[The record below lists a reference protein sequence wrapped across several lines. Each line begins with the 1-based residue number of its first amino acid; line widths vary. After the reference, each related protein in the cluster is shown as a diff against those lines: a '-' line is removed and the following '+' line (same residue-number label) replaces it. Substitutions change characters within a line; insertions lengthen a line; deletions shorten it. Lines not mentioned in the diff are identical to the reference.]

1 MTELDP
7 ATFRPET
14 RALHSGQKPDPATNA
29 RAVPIYATTTYVF
42 DDAAHAARLFGLQE
56 FGNIYTRI
64 MNPTTD
70 VFEQRVAALEGGVAA
85 LGLASG
91 QAAET
96 LSILNL
102 ARAGDNIVSS
112 SSLYGGTYNLFT
124 HTLPK
129 IGITTTYVDGSDP
142 SAFGR
147 AINEKTK
154 AVFLELIG
162 NPRLD
167 VHDLASIADV
177 AHARGVP
184 VIVDN
189 TFAPLLAQPIKHG
202 ADIVIHS
209 ATKWIGG
216 HGTAIGGVVVDGG
229 TFDWAASER
238 FKEDFVDPDPS
249 YHGISYTAAFGNLAF
264 ILKLR
269 VQGLRDIGA
278 ALSPFNAFLFL
289 QGLET
294 LPLRIARHS
303 ENALAVA
310 RWLETRPEV
319 TWVSYP
325 GLESHPSHKLAKRY
339 LTGGFGGIVTF
350 GVKGGVDGR
359 PAAHRQRPDLLAAR
373 ERRRREVADH
383 PPGVD
388 DALAA
393 GARGAGRHRRDPRPH
408 PAVGRPRARRRPH
421 RRPRAGAR
429 GRDRREPGRRRARRR
444 GRVTMEV
451 RATEAAGP
459 PTGTGRLE
467 SIGLGPF
474 ELEDGT
480 TLPGLTVAYRHD
492 GPGPGVAP
500 QVLVIHAL
508 TGSADAAGD
517 WWEPLIG
524 PGRALDTDRFGV
536 LSANLLGGR
545 YGTTGPTSPDP
556 RTGRPYGPAFPAVS
570 TRDQARAQWRL
581 LDALGVARL
590 ELVVGGSLGGM
601 VALEVALER
610 PRAVGTVMPIA
621 APAATGPMAV
631 AWNHLQI
638 ELIDRLGLDGLALAR
653 DAGDDDLSER
663 GRLRRALRARPSSPT
678 DGRRSSAI
686 STTRAASSST
696 GSTRR
701 PIASSPARWTATTSA
716 PVAAD
721 SPMPSRRSR
730 RRHATDRRRHR
741 GRHPVRPAP
750 GPPLVEAARAAGV
763 RRRLSRDPL
772 DQGAR
777 RLPGRVGPAQP
788 AIARRPRPRM
798 TCARRRPR

>member
-7 ATFRPET
+7 TTFRPET
-14 RALHSGQKPDPATNA
+14 RALHAGQKPDPATNA
-29 RAVPIYATTTYVF
+29 RAVPIYATTSYVF
-42 DDAAHAARLFGLQE
+42 DDAAHAARLFGLEE

-64 MNPTTD
+64 MNPTTG
-70 VFEQRVAALEGGVAA
+70 VFEERVAALEGGVAA

-102 ARAGDNIVSS
+102 ARAGDNIVVVVVA
-112 SSLYGGTYNLFT
+112 LRRDLQPV
-124 HTLPK
+124 HTTPCPK
-129 IGITTTYVDGSDP
+129 IGITTTLRRRRDP

-147 AINEKTK
+147 AINDQTK

-249 YHGISYTAAFGNLAF
+249 YHGISYTKAFGNLAF

-294 LPLRIARHS
+294 LPLRITRHS

-350 GVKGGVDGR
+350 GVKGGVEAGR
-359 PAAHRQRPDLLAAR
+359 RLIDSVQIFSLLANVGDAKSLII
-373 ERRRREVADH
+373 H
-383 PPGVD
+383 P
-388 DALAA
+388 ASTTHSQL
-393 GARGAGRHRRDPRPH
+393 DPR
-408 PAVGRPRARRRPH
+408 
-421 RRPRAGAR
+421 
-429 GRDRREPGRRRARRR
+429 
-444 GRVTMEV
+444 
-451 RATEAAGP
+451 
-459 PTGTGRLE
+459 
-467 SIGLGPF
+467 S
-474 ELEDGT
+474 
-480 TLPGLTVAYRHD
+480 
-492 GPGPGVAP
+492 
-500 QVLVIHAL
+500 
-508 TGSADAAGD
+508 
-517 WWEPLIG
+517 
-524 PGRALDTDRFGV
+524 
-536 LSANLLGGR
+536 
-545 YGTTGPTSPDP
+545 
-556 RTGRPYGPAFPAVS
+556 
-570 TRDQARAQWRL
+570 
-581 LDALGVARL
+581 
-590 ELVVGGSLGGM
+590 
-601 VALEVALER
+601 
-610 PRAVGTVMPIA
+610 
-621 APAATGPMAV
+621 
-631 AWNHLQI
+631 
-638 ELIDRLGLDGLALAR
+638 
-653 DAGDDDLSER
+653 
-663 GRLRRALRARPSSPT
+663 
-678 DGRRSSAI
+678 RS
-686 STTRAASSST
+686 
-696 GSTRR
+696 
-701 PIASSPARWTATTSA
+701 
-716 PVAAD
+716 
-721 SPMPSRRSR
+721 
-730 RRHATDRRRHR
+730 
-741 GRHPVRPAP
+741 RPAP
-750 GPPLVEAARAAGV
+750 
-763 RRRLSRDPL
+763 RR
-772 DQGAR
+772 
-777 RLPGRVGPAQP
+777 
-788 AIARRPRPRM
+788 
-798 TCARRRPR
+798 T